1 VPGGGCAA
9 SSGQRRNDLATQ
21 RIVPGR
27 GGNAGIRCTAVVR
40 RPESGWAAPEP
51 SVRLLPCFV
60 SCMGCCVSYLLNF
73 CSWALVVLSR
83 AFFLCV
89 SRAGTHGLSFCLPG
103 SLLFYLPVV
112 LGFVFYFSSSLLA
125 SVGVLLVSFVCCKM
139 DDEDLRAPTKQPLYS
154 DTRMKILVDR
164 QLLP

>member
-9 SSGQRRNDLATQ
+9 SSGRWRRRNELATQ
-21 RIVPGR
+21 RTVPGR
-27 GGNAGIRCTAVVR
+27 GGNAGIRRAAVVR

-89 SRAGTHGLSFCLPG
+89 SLAGTHGLSFSLPG

-139 DDEDLRAPTKQPLYS
+139 DDEDVRAPTKQLLYS
-154 DTRMKILVDR
+154 DHPM
-164 QLLP
+164 PG

>member
-27 GGNAGIRCTAVVR
+27 GGNAGIRCAAVVR

-60 SCMGCCVSYLLNF
+60 SCMGCCVSYLLIF
-73 CSWALVVLSR
+73 LFVGFSCSVSGLFSLCFTGWYARPKFLFTWLIVVLPTR
-83 AFFLCV
+83 CCVGICFLFFLF
-89 SRAGTHGLSFCLPG
+89 A
-103 SLLFYLPVV
+103 
-112 LGFVFYFSSSLLA
+112 A
-125 SVGVLLVSFVCCKM
+125 
-139 DDEDLRAPTKQPLYS
+139 
-154 DTRMKILVDR
+154 
-164 QLLP
+164 